1 MHVNHNND
9 VIGFLSGS
17 ISGLT
22 AYFIKYGPIMDFGI
36 DLIKVIIFGFIG
48 GIFGYLGKLFVSKYV
63 KRHNSDDEL

>member
-1 MHVNHNND
+1 MHANSNND

-22 AYFIKYGPIMDFGI
+22 AYFIKYGIMADFGI

-48 GIFGYLGKLFVSKYV
+48 GIFGYLGKVFISKYV
-63 KRHNSDDEL
+63 KRHNQDDEL